1 MVVACAQCKGRA
13 SLPLTAS
20 EKAMEKANPQYT
32 PVYQALTQYW
42 GEQPGTSGPV
52 YVGAFILMLFVLSL
66 FVVKGPMKWCLLV
79 LTVFSVM
86 LSWGRNFMGLTDFFL
101 DYVPMYDKFRA
112 VASIL
117 VVAEFTIPL
126 LAMLG
131 LKTVLEQP
139 EVLKAK
145 LKYVYISFALTGGFA
160 LLFALMPDAF
170 SETIFRCPRW
180 RCYRMRQEKAIF
192 HRICWAVSSVICMIC
207 VRRWL
212 WPIPGA
218 VSSSWR

>member
-1 MVVACAQCKGRA
+1 M
-13 SLPLTAS
+13 
-20 EKAMEKANPQYT
+20 
-32 PVYQALTQYW
+32 
-42 GEQPGTSGPV
+42 
-52 YVGAFILMLFVLSL
+52 YVGAFVLMLFVLSL

-79 LTVFSVM
+79 LTVLSVM

-139 EVLKAK
+139 
-145 LKYVYISFALTGGFA
+145 KY
-160 LLFALMPDAF
+160 
-170 SETIFRCPRW
+170 
-180 RCYRMRQEKAIF
+180 
-192 HRICWAVSSVICMIC
+192 
-207 VRRWL
+207 
-212 WPIPGA
+212 
-218 VSSSWR
+218 

>member
-1 MVVACAQCKGRA
+1 MV
-13 SLPLTAS
+13 P
-20 EKAMEKANPQYT
+20 
-32 PVYQALTQYW
+32 
-42 GEQPGTSGPV
+42 
-52 YVGAFILMLFVLSL
+52 VGAYSL
-66 FVVKGPMKWCLLV
+66 FRYVVV
-79 LTVFSVM
+79 
-86 LSWGRNFMGLTDFFL
+86 GRNFMGLTDFFL

-160 LLFALMPDAF
+160 LLFALMPDVF
-170 SETIFRCPRW
+170 FGNYI
-180 RCYRMRQEKAIF
+180 
-192 HRICWAVSSVICMIC
+192 
-207 VRRWL
+207 
-212 WPIPGA
+212 
-218 VSSSWR
+218 SSSEMTMLQDAAGKGYIPQDMLGGILGNLHDMRKAVVVADSWRSFIIGR

>member
-1 MVVACAQCKGRA
+1 
-13 SLPLTAS
+13 
-20 EKAMEKANPQYT
+20 MEKANPQYT

-42 GEQPGTSGPV
+42 GEQPGNEWAGVCRRLRTDAVCLEFVRGERTDEMVP
-52 YVGAFILMLFVLSL
+52 VGAYRLFRY
-66 FVVKGPMKWCLLV
+66 VVV
-79 LTVFSVM
+79 
-86 LSWGRNFMGLTDFFL
+86 GRNFMGLTDFFL

-160 LLFALMPDAF
+160 LLFALMPDVF
-170 SETIFRCPRW
+170 SETIFRRPR
-180 RCYRMRQEKAIF
+180 
-192 HRICWAVSSVICMIC
+192 
-207 VRRWL
+207 
-212 WPIPGA
+212 
-218 VSSSWR
+218 

>member
-1 MVVACAQCKGRA
+1 
-13 SLPLTAS
+13 
-20 EKAMEKANPQYT
+20 
-32 PVYQALTQYW
+32 
-42 GEQPGTSGPV
+42 
-52 YVGAFILMLFVLSL
+52 MLFVLSL

-131 LKTVLEQP
+131 LKTILEQP

-145 LKYVYISFALTGGFA
+145 LKYVYISFALTGGFCIA
-160 LLFALMPDAF
+160 VFGLMPDVF
-170 SETIFRCPRW
+170 FGNYISSSEMAML
-180 RCYRMRQEKAIF
+180 RMRQERAIF

-207 VRRWL
+207 VRRWW
-212 WPIPGA
+212 WPILGA